1 MYCFDTDVLSA
12 TMRRNP
18 PLALIRR
25 LAAVPAAQQ
34 HTTAITA
41 GELLYGVAR
50 SPREHLVEH
59 IRTLLESAIMVLPFD
74 SAAAA
79 AYADLRIA
87 LERAGRPLDEPDLRI
102 ASIVVA
108 RDLTLV
114 TGHGRHFDRVP
125 GLRVE
130 NWLADAAGGGVDHP
144 VSPTTPS

>member
-18 PLALIRR
+18 PLALVRR
-25 LAAVPAAQQ
+25 LAALPAAQQ

-50 SPREHLVEH
+50 TPRKDLVGH
-59 IRTLLESAIMVLPFD
+59 VRSLLESAITVLPFD
-74 SAAAA
+74 SAAAS
-79 AYADLRIA
+79 AYADLRVR
-87 LERAGRPLDEPDLRI
+87 LEGAGRPLDDPDLRI
-102 ASIVVA
+102 ASIALA

-114 TGHGRHFDRVP
+114 TGNGRHFERIP

-130 NWLADAAGGGVDHP
+130 NWLAGEPGGRVDQP
-144 VSPTTPS
+144 ASPSTPS

>member
-1 MYCFDTDVLSA
+1 VYCFDTDVLSA

-25 LAAVPAAQQ
+25 LAAVPAAHQ

-50 SPREHLVEH
+50 TPGEDLVG
-59 IRTLLESAIMVLPFD
+59 RVRRLLESAITVLPFD

-79 AYADLRIA
+79 AYAGIRIA
-87 LERAGRPLDEPDLRI
+87 LERAGRPLDDPDLRI
-102 ASIVVA
+102 ASIALA

-114 TGHGRHFDRVP
+114 TGNGRHFDRVP

-130 NWLADAAGGGVDHP
+130 NWLAGEAGQPVDP
-144 VSPTTPS
+144 PRPSSTPS